1 MVWGA
6 PPLSINF
13 LNGESHPQQTIRRW
27 KGNLTVSRFIL
38 LVFSYHLITEEH
50 YFVAMSQLICHRPIV
65 ESPRTKGCDVFVV
78 TFQQK
83 LHQMTRERQ

>member
-6 PPLSINF
+6 SPLPPPPLIFEWRIS
-13 LNGESHPQQTIRRW
+13 PQQTIHRW

-65 ESPRTKGCDVFVV
+65 ESPRTKGCDVFVL

-83 LHQMTRERQ
+83 LH